1 MIENT
6 LMATEVDLGK
16 DMADSDKGDP
26 APSMATKRSFPVTR
40 LGSGPTE
47 AYLELIM
54 SGENRL
60 ASVNSKGERIM
71 NT

>member
-1 MIENT
+1 
-6 LMATEVDLGK
+6 
-16 DMADSDKGDP
+16 MADRDKGDP
-26 APSMATKRSFPVTR
+26 APSMATKRSYFPVTR

-47 AYLELIM
+47 AYLGLIM